1 MKKMYKFIITAT
13 SPEAQSIEK
22 VNDLPLAIQIF
33 HTDAECGLFDHVDLV
48 DGQTGEVHAHAG
60 GKDQDYYLSDF
71 LTEFMLSDMERMLSE
86 MFGQPEPEP
95 QETASDMVARMLA
108 ELEGLLS

>member
-22 VNDLPLAIQIF
+22 VNDLSLAIQLF
-33 HTDAECGLFDHVDLV
+33 HADVKCGAFDHVGLV
-48 DGQTGEVHAHAG
+48 DGQTGEVHAHTCG
-60 GKDQDYYLSDF
+60 ESKDYYLSDF
-71 LTEFMLSDMERMLSE
+71 LIEFMTSEMERMLDE
-86 MFGQPEPEP
+86 TFGQPEP

-108 ELEGLLS
+108 ELGGLLS